1 MALMLKRVNRPRDLK
16 WYQAGALLYGDWGT
30 SKAYVLGIAFA
41 LSGHAS
47 WFFLG
52 LMSILTMV
60 VGICYMVICKLFPDG
75 GGVYSAVKGRSK
87 ILAMVGALLL
97 VADYVVTASLSA
109 LEAFNYFGFPHPE
122 YWAIGSIFVIGI
134 LNWLGPSKSGNV
146 AAVIGILASLA
157 AALLFFATVPHLP
170 HVELVRP
177 SGGLS
182 ENWAVFVGVVLA
194 LSGVEAIANMT
205 GIMVQPVEKTAR
217 KAILPVMLEV
227 ALLTFLLGIAMNA
240 IPGLE
245 SGQHAEA
252 MLRDIAVHYI
262 GPWYGVII
270 SLVFGFL
277 LLSAVNTAVGGL
289 VNIQFSLGKDRELP
303 EVFTRVN
310 HFGMPWLPLA
320 VAVVVPTVVL
330 LMEKDVVGLAA
341 LYAIGV
347 VGAITMNLLS
357 CATNHNLTMKTW
369 ERALLYVAGA
379 VLFFIELTICVQ
391 KPKAFVFVCVII
403 GTGLLLR
410 ITAKKVL
417 PVATVPAGEKSINVL
432 TVEEAAELASLY
444 PASTMIALKYMNMH
458 LIEEAVMRAASK
470 GENSVYLSY
479 VDDAP
484 ANSMLLEEVEPSHES
499 IRVFSEAE
507 AELEKHGIT
516 AVPIWQIGVNP
527 GQLIANAAK
536 TLGVKTVV
544 IGTTKKSALV
554 NMIRGEVFRALAR
567 KLPAEIRLVVTG

>member
-1 MALMLKRVNRPRDLK
+1 MMMLKRVNRPRDLK

-52 LMSILTMV
+52 LMSILTVV
-60 VGICYMVICKLFPDG
+60 VGVCYMVICKLFPDG
-75 GGVYSAVKGRSK
+75 GGVYSAVKSRSK
-87 ILAMVGALLL
+87 ILAMIGALLL

-109 LEAFNYFGFPHPE
+109 LEAFNYFGFAYPE
-122 YWAIGSIFVIGI
+122 YWAVGSIVLIGFM
-134 LNWLGPSKSGNV
+134 NWLGPSKSGNV
-146 AAVIGILASLA
+146 AVVIGILASLA
-157 AALLFFATVPHLP
+157 ALVLFFATIPHLP

-177 SGGLS
+177 TGGLP
-182 ENWAVFVGVVLA
+182 ENWATFVGVVLA

-217 KAILPVMLEV
+217 KAIFPVMLEV
-227 ALLTFLLGIAMNA
+227 ALLTFLLGVAMNA
-240 IPGLE
+240 IGGLE

-262 GPWYGVII
+262 GPWYGVVI

-277 LLSAVNTAVGGL
+277 LLSAVNTAIGGL

-303 EVFTRVN
+303 EVFTRIN
-310 HFGMPWLPLA
+310 HFGMPWLPLI
-320 VAVVVPTVVL
+320 VGMVVPIGVL
-330 LMEKDVVGLAA
+330 LMEKDVVGLAS

-357 CATNHNLTMKTW
+357 CATNHSLVMSLK
-369 ERALLYVAGA
+369 ERILLYAAGS
-379 VLFFIELTICVQ
+379 VLFLIEITICVQ

-403 GTGLLLR
+403 GAGLLLR
-410 ITAKKVL
+410 LTAKKVM
-417 PVATVPAGEKSINVL
+417 PARVTAPGEKSVNVL
-432 TVEEAAELASLY
+432 TVEEAGELVSLY
-444 PASTMIALKYMNMH
+444 PASTLVALKYANMH
-458 LIEEAVMRAASK
+458 LIDEAAMRAIAT
-470 GENSVYLSY
+470 GENTVFLSY

-484 ANSMLLEEVEPSHES
+484 ANSMLLEEVEPSQQAIET
-499 IRVFSEAE
+499 FSHAQEA
-507 AELEKHGIT
+507 LEKRGIT
-516 AVPIWQIGVNP
+516 AVPVWQIGVNP
-527 GQLIANAAK
+527 GRLIADAAK
-536 TLGVKTVV
+536 SLGVKTVV

-554 NMIRGEVFRALAR
+554 NMIRGEVFRVLAR